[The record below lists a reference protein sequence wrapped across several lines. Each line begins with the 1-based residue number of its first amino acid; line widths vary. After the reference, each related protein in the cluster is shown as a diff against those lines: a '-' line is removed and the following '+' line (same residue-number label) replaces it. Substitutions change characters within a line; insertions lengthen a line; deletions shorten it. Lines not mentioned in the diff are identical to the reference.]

1 MSAEIPAQAQ
11 PGRLKTLAGPA
22 ITGTPRLASREAG
35 VHRHNPL
42 AE

>member
-1 MSAEIPAQAQ
+1 MSAEVQ
-11 PGRLKTLAGPA
+11 PQVQPSRLKTLAGPA
-22 ITGTPRLASREAG
+22 ITGAPRLAGREAG

>member
-1 MSAEIPAQAQ
+1 MSAEIPAQVQ

-22 ITGTPRLASREAG
+22 ITGAPRLAGREVAA
-35 VHRHNPL
+35 HCRDPL